1 MATKHEIEAIL
12 KDEQQ
17 LNELVRCAFNAIDTD
32 GSGDLDIEEL
42 HTMLTP
48 IAEETNQ
55 ESLSVF
61 EIKSVMQ
68 ELDTA
73 TDGSISF
80 EEFKVLIVAVL

>member
-48 IAEETNQ
+48 IAEETN
-55 ESLSVF
+55 
-61 EIKSVMQ
+61 
-68 ELDTA
+68 
-73 TDGSISF
+73 
-80 EEFKVLIVAVL
+80 